1 MAEELDI
8 LRSKEEKFHGI
19 DSQFLTEGIRLVL
32 LLPGFSLLFFFG
44 AWAYKGVSPSWWL
57 ENIEPSV
64 GFDLSTGFTLISST
78 ILIGFCAGLY
88 LHRFRVKLTRQVFRA
103 EVFAAAESHRPVTS
117 L

>member
-1 MAEELDI
+1 MTNELDL
-8 LRSKEEKFHGI
+8 LRSKEEKFYGI
-19 DSQFLTEGIRLVL
+19 DSQFLTEGIRLVM

-57 ENIEPSV
+57 DNIEPTV

-88 LHRFRVKLTRQVFRA
+88 LHRFRVKLTRQGFPCR
-103 EVFAAAESHRPVTS
+103 SKCCSRSTS
-117 L
+117 PGY